1 MFRNIFRRNRGTH
14 TGPRRISSDALDG
27 LPHEKF
33 LRIVGWFHT
42 MVSATLKRKDSNG
55 NYVDQTAREFE
66 SLRSMIDNKL
76 VKNDTAFQRDEMG
89 DHVHNLNLLLG
100 KLLPVEVLEGAMP
113 PIRDDYRAR
122 VSSDAY
128 AAYIGSP
135 SYRALAG
142 CNQVSDSATRLRL
155 LRADYLQLINEVRKL
170 TLLEY
175 HIEETR
181 SYLIKKLRRTLFKLL
196 VAPGTIVLFFLI
208 VRVTMQ
214 AANQLAPDQ
223 SGGNRFVVA
232 FLGTEANGTTLYH
245 ALVLATLLSLAA
257 IAGAVGS
264 FISALLRIAAV
275 PETNEIARSVVAL
288 RYSESI
294 RLAPLT
300 GFVFAILLSFIFGG
314 QLLNGTLFPSAG
326 KITPWSYVLF
336 SASELAKW
344 LVWAFIVG
352 FAERLMPDMIDRLV
366 VRAGKTMQ
374 SAASSPQ
381 GNGAKPHIPPAADNG
396 RNGNAPHR
404 IAGPAPRR
412 KRRARAHAS

>member
-1 MFRNIFRRNRGTH
+1 MFKNGFRRNRGIYTS
-14 TGPRRISSDALDG
+14 PRRISRDALDG

-42 MVSATLKRKDSNG
+42 MVPATLKRKDSAG
-55 NYVDQTAREFE
+55 SYIDQTAQEFE
-66 SLRSMIDNKL
+66 NLRCMIDKKL
-76 VKNDTAFQRDEMG
+76 VENDALFQRDEMG

-122 VSSDAY
+122 VSSEAY
-128 AAYIGSP
+128 AAYIGSS
-135 SYRALAG
+135 SYKALMG
-142 CNQVSDSATRLRL
+142 CNRVSDSATRLRL

-181 SYLIKKLRRTLFKLL
+181 SYLIKKLRSTLFKLL
-196 VAPGTIVLFFLI
+196 VAPGTIVLFFLV

-214 AANQLAPDQ
+214 AANRLAPE
-223 SGGNRFVVA
+223 SSEAGNSFVVA
-232 FLGTEANGTTLYH
+232 FLGTETDGTALYH
-245 ALVLATLLSLAA
+245 TLVLATLLSLAA

-326 KITPWSYVLF
+326 QARWYLVLF

-366 VRAGKTMQ
+366 VKAGKTMQ
-374 SAASSPQ
+374 SAPSASQ
-381 GNGAKPHIPPAADNG
+381 NNGTKPLIPPAADSG
-396 RNGNAPHR
+396 RNGNVPHR
-404 IAGPAPRR
+404 LASATTR
-412 KRRARAHAS
+412 KRRRARAHAS